1 MQTKGGKIAY
11 WAVTSRTK
19 HGLFH
24 EPNFGNR
31 GKCFFLKTSQSLV
44 CSWTLAQNREING
57 NWCSSHSHQISCIL
71 FLLDQAIPHIS
82 ILNSSL
88 SNCQKLKRHPAYSSS
103 LKSVHISPLGKVLDL
118 NIYLP
123 SLTEMSN
130 LSQELQESESYRKW
144 SYSWLTEDPAHIAEE
159 THQPA
164 LALAVAAAAPREQGK
179 EKFVHHQTLLPG
191 IWGWWKRKLNLNSLV
206 FHFVSMFVIVLYFL
220 TSRLDWNSEFVTEFL
235 CGGMGG
241 SSIISNTW
249 TTTRKL
255 IFSVCIL
262 SKPSKKM
269 LISHESVFSIANIR
283 VTWV

>member
-1 MQTKGGKIAY
+1 MQTKGGKITY

-71 FLLDQAIPHIS
+71 FLLDQATPHIS

-144 SYSWLTEDPAHIAEE
+144 SYSWLTEDPTHIAEE

-164 LALAVAAAAPREQGK
+164 LALAVAAAAPPRTGEREVCASSNPAPWHLGMVKK
-179 EKFVHHQTLLPG
+179 EIKPELSGLSFCFDVCNSALLFNIQAWLELRICYWIFV
-191 IWGWWKRKLNLNSLV
+191 WG
-206 FHFVSMFVIVLYFL
+206 HG
-220 TSRLDWNSEFVTEFL
+220 RLQYHLKHMDYN
-235 CGGMGG
+235 
-241 SSIISNTW
+241 
-249 TTTRKL
+249 
-255 IFSVCIL
+255 
-262 SKPSKKM
+262 
-269 LISHESVFSIANIR
+269 
-283 VTWV
+283 